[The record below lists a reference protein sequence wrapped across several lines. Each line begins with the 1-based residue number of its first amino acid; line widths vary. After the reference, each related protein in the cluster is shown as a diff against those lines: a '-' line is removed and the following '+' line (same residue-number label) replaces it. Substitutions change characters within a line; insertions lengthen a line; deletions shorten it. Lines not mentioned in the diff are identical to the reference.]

1 MKRVTSRGL
10 RILRLLAG
18 MAVLLGLGGYIYVRT
33 NSPHFFRTARDVNDV
48 NVKLALDDLDRAIF
62 IEGMHACEGLYV
74 EQDSMRVYVTDLGG
88 HIHLLDG
95 ESREHLEIIK
105 TLDTGRT
112 GLGLEKGPD
121 GFLYAVLGIDRYDTP
136 AWAEQGGAVYR
147 VNAEFNQLVRMT
159 DHYPAMN
166 GLACDAAG
174 GCYFASSNWNFFKP
188 EGKVYRFQI
197 APDGS
202 FSTPEPVFQE
212 LGLAN
217 GLHYNAREHRMYLS
231 DTLEQVAAFTPSEHS
246 LELIYQKVKGMEA
259 FDDICTDRQGNLW
272 MTSPLETTLKVY
284 NPQTKQLVRFDI
296 EGVGQTTACAIREEN
311 GEEVLYVTELNKKR
325 SLWSMTAY
333 DGRGLFIVPVKSLL
347 NVSSEQSGL

>member
-1 MKRVTSRGL
+1 MKRVTRIGL
-10 RILRLLAG
+10 RALGLLAG
-18 MAVLLGLGGYIYVRT
+18 MAALIGLGGVIYLRM
-33 NSPHFFRTARDVNDV
+33 NSPHFFKMARDINEVTM
-48 NVKLALDDLDRAIF
+48 KLALEDLEGAIF
-62 IEGMHACEGLYV
+62 KDGMHACENLYV
-74 EQDSMRVYVTDLGG
+74 EQDSMRVYVADLGG

-95 ESREHLEIIK
+95 ASREQLEVVK

-147 VNAEFNQLVRMT
+147 VNADFNQVVRVT

-166 GLACDAAG
+166 GLACDDAR
-174 GCYFASSNWNFFKP
+174 GCYFASSNWHFFRP
-188 EGKVYRFQI
+188 EGKVYRFQV

-202 FSTPEPVFQE
+202 VSIPELVFEE

-217 GLHYNAREHRMYLS
+217 GLHYDARDNRMYLS
-231 DTLEQVAAFTPSEHS
+231 DSLEQVTAFTPGEHS
-246 LELIYQKVKGMEA
+246 LALVYQKTKGMEA

-284 NPQTKQLVRFDI
+284 NPQTKQLVRYDI
-296 EGVGQTTACAIREEN
+296 EGVGQTTACAIREEQ
-311 GEEVLYVTELNKKR
+311 GEEVLYVTELNAKR
-325 SLWSMTAY
+325 SLRSMTAY

-347 NVSSEQSGL
+347 NISPEHLGL